1 MNLPRKRAFKNQLF
15 EQFERIGKAIASGR
29 RLELVELLAQGERTV
44 EDLARESGMSLANT
58 SQHLKAL
65 RQAQLVDVR
74 RDGLY
79 AYYRLSNDRVFAL
92 WQSLRDLGDAQLAD
106 VRRIVTT
113 YLQDRKSLAAISSKN
128 LLQRIKERSV
138 TVLDVRPQD
147 EYRAGHIAGARS
159 IPVSELQARLRE
171 IPKGREIVAYCRGPY
186 CVFADEAVK
195 FLLSTGRKA
204 VRLES
209 GFPDWKAQGLPVAT
223 AGLLSEG

>member
-1 MNLPRKRAFKNQLF
+1 MEHARKRAFRNQLF
-15 EQFERIGKAIASGR
+15 EQFERIGKALASGR

-44 EDLARESGMSLANT
+44 EDLAGESGMSLANT
-58 SQHLKAL
+58 SLHLKAL

-74 RDGLY
+74 RQGLY
-79 AYYRLSNDRVFAL
+79 AYYRLSSDRVFAL
-92 WQSLRDLGDAQLAD
+92 WHALRELGDAQLAD

-113 YLQDRKSLAAISSKN
+113 YLHDRRNLAAISSED

-138 TVLDVRPQD
+138 IVLDVRPRD

-159 IPVSELQARLRE
+159 IPVPELQARLRE

-195 FLLSTGRKA
+195 FLLSNGRKA
-204 VRLES
+204 FRLES
-209 GFPDWKAQGLPVAT
+209 GFPDWRARGLPVNA
-223 AGLLSEG
+223 APLPAEG